1 MILWLK
7 VIHILAVI
15 SWMAGL
21 LYLPRL
27 FVYHA
32 ERGANAAISEV
43 FKVMEG
49 RLLRYIMRP
58 AMMVTWVTGLALA
71 FGFGFH
77 KDIWL
82 ILKLLLVVALT
93 AAHGFLQGCHQAFL
107 EDRNTRE
114 AKFFRIVNEVPTLL
128 MIGIVGLVVL
138 KPF

>member
-1 MILWLK
+1 MIQWLK

-32 ERGANAAISEV
+32 EQGAKADVSAV
-43 FKVMEG
+43 FKIMEG
-49 RLLRYIMRP
+49 RLLKYIMRP
-58 AMMVTWVTGLALA
+58 AMMVTWITGLGLA
-71 FGFGFH
+71 YSLGFH

-82 ILKLLLVVALT
+82 ILKLLLVIAMT
-93 AAHGFLQGCHQAFL
+93 AAHVFFLGCHRAFL
-107 EDRNTRE
+107 EDRNTRDS
-114 AKFFRIVNEVPTLL
+114 KFFRIMNEVPTVL
-128 MIGIVGLVVL
+128 MIGIVILVVL

>member
-1 MILWLK
+1 MVSWLK

-27 FVYHA
+27 FVYHVEAGAKA
-32 ERGANAAISEV
+32 EISAT

-58 AMMVTWVTGLALA
+58 AMIVTWLSGLALA
-71 FGFGFH
+71 YGLGFH
-77 KDIWL
+77 KDVWL
-82 ILKLLLVVALT
+82 LLKILLVVGMTVAHVFLLT
-93 AAHGFLQGCHQAFL
+93 CHRAFL
-107 EDRNTRE
+107 DDRNTRDS
-114 AKFFRIVNEVPTLL
+114 KFFRIVNEVPTVL
-128 MIGIVGLVVL
+128 MIGIVVLVVV